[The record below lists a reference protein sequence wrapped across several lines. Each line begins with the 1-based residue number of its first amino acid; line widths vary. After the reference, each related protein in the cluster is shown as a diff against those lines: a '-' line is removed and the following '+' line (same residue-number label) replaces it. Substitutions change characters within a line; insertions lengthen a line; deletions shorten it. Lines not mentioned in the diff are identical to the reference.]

1 MVIYCFSSCYQY
13 KNNEIINVFTGDKFL
28 LEMLLKQPGF
38 TYSACGP
45 FTKYRERI
53 QNFMQTGNTHYI
65 YKNYLDKACFQH
77 DMAYGKCKDLTLKRL
92 PGFNLTP
99 PVVFPKMYLLK
110 RG

>member
-1 MVIYCFSSCYQY
+1 
-13 KNNEIINVFTGDKFL
+13 
-28 LEMLLKQPGF
+28 MLLKQPGF

-99 PVVFPKMYLLK
+99 PVVFPKTYLLK